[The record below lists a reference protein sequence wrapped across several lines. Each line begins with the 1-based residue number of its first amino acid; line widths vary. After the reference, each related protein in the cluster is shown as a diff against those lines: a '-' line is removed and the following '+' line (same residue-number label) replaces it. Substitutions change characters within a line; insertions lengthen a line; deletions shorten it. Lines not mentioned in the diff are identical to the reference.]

1 MSSIFNFRSLTS
13 VQRDVTSGTRTSVKT
28 FLKTSFFRI
37 SEIAWC
43 CADSSLEIESKSS
56 VIYLSHQYVLSCH
69 FWLCCLLQK
78 TVLTFWWVSIHY
90 GGYTQRKIT
99 KEVSKCLI
107 LDLTNQYDEF
117 VRMKVQI
124 INLHYRLNLFVPSLL
139 HEKHSIYK
147 ILAEPCKFV

>member
-1 MSSIFNFRSLTS
+1 MSLGLLLGWELNLPTRCDRDISLIVIYSSIPFRTKLFTTFKTSWSVLSFEFSGISEIFRQFRRVYCSMSSILNFRSLTS
-13 VQRDVTSGTRTSVKT
+13 VRRDVTSGTRTSVKA

-78 TVLTFWWVSIHY
+78 TVLTFW
-90 GGYTQRKIT
+90 
-99 KEVSKCLI
+99 
-107 LDLTNQYDEF
+107 
-117 VRMKVQI
+117 
-124 INLHYRLNLFVPSLL
+124 
-139 HEKHSIYK
+139 
-147 ILAEPCKFV
+147 